1 MSKSKKSNRRH
12 YTNDFKEQALSMVKS
27 GRSVSSVATS
37 LGINEGLLYK
47 WRRLNAENTAL
58 DGDNVIGMT
67 EKMNLESEIKRLEAA
82 LRQVKEER
90 EILKKALSIFS
101 RVT

>member
-1 MSKSKKSNRRH
+1 MSKSKNSIRRN
-12 YTNDFKEQALSMVKS
+12 YNKEFKEQALLMVKS

-47 WRRLNAENTAL
+47 WRRQYGENADGVSQNGNT
-58 DGDNVIGMT
+58 
-67 EKMNLESEIKRLEAA
+67 ESKKMNFQGEIRRLEAA
-82 LRQVKEER
+82 LRRVEEER

-101 RVT
+101 QVT